1 MIEIF
6 AIVGMYAMLLLGM
19 TIFMEDTS
27 FEEAHRKVVNV
38 VRIGIRRFV
47 DMMKE
52 ADVVQN
58 PLYTYPVIE
67 VEYDNTIQKYKFEE
81 TSTTARFEF
90 LEEFFTYYQFRTQDW
105 NNQVFRVMIYAR
117 NLKQE
122 KYADNI
128 DVLREIFKAELAY
141 KLRKTGLFLPEI
153 NIPELIY
160 VFPIQVSK
168 DRYKIRFFLA
178 YNDDGKASIADIIAK
193 EISNQSIQENTSSDT
208 IKESC
213 D

>member
-6 AIVGMYAMLLLGM
+6 AIVGMYVMLLLGM

-27 FEEAHRKVVNV
+27 FEEAHRKVVKV
-38 VRIGIRRFV
+38 VQRGIKRLI

-52 ADVVQN
+52 ERIAQV
-58 PLYTYPVIE
+58 PPYTYPVIE
-67 VEYDNTIQKYKFEE
+67 LEYDNAIQKYKFEE

-90 LEEFFTYYQFRTQDW
+90 LEKFFTYYQFKTQDW

-128 DVLREIFKAELAY
+128 NVLREVFKAELADNL
-141 KLRKTGLFLPEI
+141 KKTGLFLPEV
-153 NIPELIY
+153 NILDLIY

-168 DRYKIRFFLA
+168 DRYKIRFLLA
-178 YNDDGKASIADIIAK
+178 YNDEGKVSIANIVEK
-193 EISNQSIQENTSSDT
+193 EISNQSIQENPSSDT
-208 IKESC
+208 INESC

>member
-1 MIEIF
+1 MIKIF
-6 AIVGMYAMLLLGM
+6 AIVGIYAMLLLGM

-27 FEEAHRKVVNV
+27 FEEAHRKVVKV
-38 VRIGIRRFV
+38 VGRGIRKLV

-52 ADVVQN
+52 GDVVRN
-58 PLYTYPVIE
+58 PPYTYPVIE
-67 VEYDNTIQKYKFEE
+67 VEYDNAIQKYKVEE
-81 TSTTARFEF
+81 TSTTAKFEF
-90 LEEFFTYYQFRTQDW
+90 LEKFFTYYQFRTLDW

-128 DVLREIFKAELAY
+128 DVLREVFKVELADN
-141 KLRKTGLFLPEI
+141 LRKTGLFLPEV

-168 DRYKIRFFLA
+168 DRYKIRFLLA
-178 YNDDGKASIADIIAK
+178 HNDDGKASIADIVAK
-193 EISNQSIQENTSSDT
+193 EISNQSIQENTSSD
-208 IKESC
+208 IINEPC